1 MLLALFSGI
10 SMFAAYLV
18 VLSVNHQLIEDFLA
32 YAESNSNSKNNGHGI
47 IYYNLFSNL
56 SRDFAGTIEKF
67 KHNNDIPQESG
78 KATTSNNNATTTN

>member
-32 YAESNSNSKNNGHGI
+32 YAESNSISKNNGHGI

-67 KHNNDIPQESG
+67 KHNDIPQESG

>member
-18 VLSVNHQLIEDFLA
+18 VLSLNHQLIEDFLA
-32 YAESNSNSKNNGHGI
+32 YAESNGISKNNGHGI

-78 KATTSNNNATTTN
+78 KATSNNNATTTN

>member
-1 MLLALFSGI
+1 
-10 SMFAAYLV
+10 MFAAYLV

-32 YAESNSNSKNNGHGI
+32 HAESNSNSKNNAHGI

>member
-1 MLLALFSGI
+1 
-10 SMFAAYLV
+10 MFAAYLV
-18 VLSVNHQLIEDFLA
+18 VLSLNHQHIEDFLA
-32 YAESNSNSKNNGHGI
+32 YAESNSKNNGHGI

-78 KATTSNNNATTTN
+78 KETTSNNNATTTN